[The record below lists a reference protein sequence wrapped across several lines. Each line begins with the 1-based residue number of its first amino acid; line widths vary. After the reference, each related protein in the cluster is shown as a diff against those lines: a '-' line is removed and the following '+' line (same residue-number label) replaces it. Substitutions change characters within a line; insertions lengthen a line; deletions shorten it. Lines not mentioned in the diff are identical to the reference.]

1 MHFTVFDT
9 PVVKHFF
16 HGLALFFLKVLG
28 WRREGHFPR
37 GQKCVLIAAPHTSN
51 WDLFYTLCLA
61 FAFQIK
67 PYWMGKDAL
76 FRFPFGGVLRWLGGI
91 SIDRSKANNM
101 VSQSIQAFRENDDLV
116 LIVPPEGTRQ
126 RVRYW
131 KTGFYYIALGAKVPI
146 IMGFMDYKRKAG
158 GFGPVFTPTGNIEAD
173 MKAIRAFYANIHGKH
188 PEQTSRADVVNKQ

>member
-1 MHFTVFDT
+1 MLKRIGLELWQHIPFTAAGAFIGIGAMALVTVFDT
-9 PVVKHFF
+9 PIVNQFF

-61 FAFQIK
+61 FAFRVK

-91 SIDRSKANNM
+91 PIDRSKANDM
-101 VSQSIQAFRENDDLV
+101 VSQSIQAFED
-116 LIVPPEGTRQ
+116 
-126 RVRYW
+126 
-131 KTGFYYIALGAKVPI
+131 LGARYFIPTQWGAFQLGDNPPGFPMLDLKRALARLDRDPETFL
-146 IMGFMDYKRKAG
+146 IMDVGQIKLI
-158 GFGPVFTPTGNIEAD
+158 TPRD
-173 MKAIRAFYANIHGKH
+173 
-188 PEQTSRADVVNKQ
+188 